1 MLAHRWLRVSEETHS
16 TWVSQTN
23 HNGAT
28 CGPSG
33 PAVASRQVR
42 CSARNESSSA
52 GLIAITRLRRCCC
65 TITPRLIPLRGCP

>member
-16 TWVSQTN
+16 TSVSQTN

-28 CGPSG
+28 RGRSG
-33 PAVASRQVR
+33 PVVASLQVR
-42 CSARNESSSA
+42 CSARNESSSS

-65 TITPRLIPLRGCP
+65 TITPRLSPLGGCP